1 MLSCFTS
8 ALVQEVGQETAHDG
22 LVADDKDVA
31 LSLQLHDNRLQPLH
45 QILVGLHTHQG
56 EGEATLIKY
65 CH

>member
-1 MLSCFTS
+1 
-8 ALVQEVGQETAHDG
+8 
-22 LVADDKDVA
+22 VADDKDVA